1 MAASNKKAGLT
12 ILALVLISIAA
23 LALLIGLFSGLGPL
37 ANGSDPDPVNQ
48 PTPPPAPDSSPGDS
62 PTPDSSPGDS
72 PTPDS
77 PPGNPTPPDSPT
89 GDPPPP
95 DAPPPD

>member
-23 LALLIGLFSGLGPL
+23 LALLTALFSGLGPL
-37 ANGSDPDPVNQ
+37 PNGSDPDPVNH
-48 PTPPPAPDSSPGDS
+48 PTPPPA
-62 PTPDSSPGDS
+62 PDSSPGDS

>member
-23 LALLIGLFSGLGPL
+23 LALLVGLFGLGTL

-48 PTPPPAPDSSPGDS
+48 LTPPPAPDSP
-62 PTPDSSPGDS
+62 PGDS